1 MHMLDRSRFL
11 ELAESS
17 DDHVYIHRCEKRF
30 YVFNVFK
37 NIFSNVRALKCLT
50 ETLTSTFGTIKT
62 N

>member
-1 MHMLDRSRFL
+1 MTTFTFID
-11 ELAESS
+11 
-17 DDHVYIHRCEKRF
+17 VKN
-30 YVFNVFK
+30 VFNVFK